1 MIKIEKVPEKNRIIL
16 HIFKMKIYFKDNLR
30 YYLLSPFVQILKLFS
45 NFYFF
50 IRRLNIKKNYKI
62 ISLGTYCFSR
72 VITTA
77 NKLKPRRKEGE
88 KTCPFDLASFSD
100 FNSIIN
106 LIDTNFLN
114 FYNDLDKDEQ
124 KRWCNKNINVIFPHD
139 NELSQEQFIERY
151 NKRIENLYGYF
162 KDENTHKFI
171 LISCSSFIEIY
182 QIEALICVLKKYMNK
197 EDFDIILINQSDKFN
212 KYKGENVYVIN
223 QNKNVKAFK
232 HIAKRDWVSA
242 IFKRTEIEA
251 LKIYIEVTNSLIN
264 IISNVMNKKCSC

>member
-50 IRRLNIKKNYKI
+50 VRRLNIKKNYKI

-106 LIDTNFLN
+106 LVDTNFLN
-114 FYNDLDKDEQ
+114 FYNDLDIDEQ
-124 KRWCNKNINVIFPHD
+124 KRWCNKNIGVIFPHD
-139 NELSQEQFIERY
+139 NELSKEQFIERY

-171 LISCSSFIEIY
+171 LISSSSFIEIY

-232 HIAKRDWVSA
+232 HIAERDWVSA

>member
-1 MIKIEKVPEKNRIIL
+1 
-16 HIFKMKIYFKDNLR
+16 MKIYFKDNLR

-50 IRRLNIKKNYKI
+50 VRRLNIKKNYKI

-77 NKLKPRRKEGE
+77 NKLKPRRCKGE
-88 KTCPFDLASFSD
+88 KTCPFDLAAFSD
-100 FNSIIN
+100 FNSVIN

-124 KRWCNKNINVIFPHD
+124 KCWCNKNIGVIFPHD
-139 NELSQEQFIERY
+139 NELSKEQFIERY

-171 LISCSSFIEIY
+171 LISSSSFIEIY
-182 QIEALICVLKKYMNK
+182 QIEELICVLKKYMNK

-223 QNKNVKAFK
+223 QDKNVEEFNY
-232 HIAKRDWVSA
+232 IAERDWVSA
-242 IFKRTEIEA
+242 IFKLTEIEA

>member
-50 IRRLNIKKNYKI
+50 VRRLNIKKNYKI

-77 NKLKPRRKEGE
+77 NKLKPRRCKGE
-88 KTCPFDLASFSD
+88 KTCPFDLAAFSD
-100 FNSIIN
+100 FNSVIN
-106 LIDTNFLN
+106 LVDTNFLN

-124 KRWCNKNINVIFPHD
+124 KRWCNKNIGVIFPHD
-139 NELSQEQFIERY
+139 NELSKEQFIERY

-171 LISCSSFIEIY
+171 LISSSSFIEIY
-182 QIEALICVLKKYMNK
+182 QIEELICVLKKYMNK

-223 QNKNVKAFK
+223 QDKNVEEFNY
-232 HIAKRDWVSA
+232 IAERDWVSA
-242 IFKRTEIEA
+242 IFKLTEIEA

>member
-50 IRRLNIKKNYKI
+50 VRRLNIKKNYKI
-62 ISLGTYCFSR
+62 IYLGTYCFSR

-106 LIDTNFLN
+106 LVDTNFLN
-114 FYNDLDKDEQ
+114 FYNDLDIDEQ
-124 KRWCNKNINVIFPHD
+124 KRWCNKNIGVIFPHD
-139 NELSQEQFIERY
+139 NELSKEQFIERY

-171 LISCSSFIEIY
+171 LISSSSFIEIY

-232 HIAKRDWVSA
+232 HIAERDWVSA

>member
-50 IRRLNIKKNYKI
+50 VRRLNIKKNYKI

-77 NKLKPRRKEGE
+77 NKLKPRRCKGE

-100 FNSIIN
+100 FNSVID
-106 LIDTNFLN
+106 LVDTNFLN

-124 KRWCNKNINVIFPHD
+124 KCWCNKNIGVIFPHD
-139 NELSQEQFIERY
+139 NELSKEQFIERY

-171 LISCSSFIEIY
+171 LISSLSFIEIY

-264 IISNVMNKKCSC
+264 IISNVMNNKCSC

>member
-50 IRRLNIKKNYKI
+50 VRRLNIKKNYKI

-106 LIDTNFLN
+106 LVDTNFLN

-124 KRWCNKNINVIFPHD
+124 KRWCNKDIGVIFPHD
-139 NELSQEQFIERY
+139 NELSKEQFIERY

-171 LISCSSFIEIY
+171 LISSSSFIDIY

-223 QNKNVKAFK
+223 QNKNVNAFK
-232 HIAKRDWVSA
+232 HIAERDWVYA

-251 LKIYIEVTNSLIN
+251 LKIYIEVTNSLID

>member
-50 IRRLNIKKNYKI
+50 VIRLNIKKNYKI

-77 NKLKPRRKEGE
+77 NKLKPRRCKGE

-100 FNSIIN
+100 FNSVID
-106 LIDTNFLN
+106 LVDTNFLN

-124 KRWCNKNINVIFPHD
+124 KCWCNKNIGVIFPHD
-139 NELSQEQFIERY
+139 NELSKEQFIERY

-171 LISCSSFIEIY
+171 LISSLSFIEIY

-264 IISNVMNKKCSC
+264 IISNVMNNKCSC

>member
-16 HIFKMKIYFKDNLR
+16 HIFKMKIYFKDSLR
-30 YYLLSPFVQILKLFS
+30 YYLLSPLVQILKLFS

-72 VITTA
+72 VITTV
-77 NKLKPRRKEGE
+77 NKLKPRRCKGE

-106 LIDTNFLN
+106 LVDTNFLN

-124 KRWCNKNINVIFPHD
+124 KRWCNKNIGVIFPHD
-139 NELSQEQFIERY
+139 NELSKEQFIERY

-171 LISCSSFIEIY
+171 LISSSSFIEIY
-182 QIEALICVLKKYMNK
+182 QIEELICVLKKYMKK

-223 QNKNVKAFK
+223 QDKNVEEFNY
-232 HIAKRDWVSA
+232 IAERDWVSA
-242 IFKRTEIEA
+242 IFKLTEIEA

>member
-1 MIKIEKVPEKNRIIL
+1 
-16 HIFKMKIYFKDNLR
+16 MKIYFKDNLR
-30 YYLLSPFVQILKLFS
+30 YYLLSPLVQILKLFS

-50 IRRLNIKKNYKI
+50 VRRLNIKKNYKI

-106 LIDTNFLN
+106 LVDTNFLN

-124 KRWCNKNINVIFPHD
+124 KRWCNKNIGVIFPHD
-139 NELSQEQFIERY
+139 NELSKEQFIERY

-171 LISCSSFIEIY
+171 LISSSSFIEIY
-182 QIEALICVLKKYMNK
+182 QIEALIRVLKKYMNK

-232 HIAKRDWVSA
+232 HMAKQDWVSA

>member
-50 IRRLNIKKNYKI
+50 VRRLNIKKSYKI

-106 LIDTNFLN
+106 LVDTNFLN

-124 KRWCNKNINVIFPHD
+124 KRWCNKNIGVIFPHD
-139 NELSQEQFIERY
+139 NELSKEQFIERY

-171 LISCSSFIEIY
+171 LISSSSFIEIY

>member
-30 YYLLSPFVQILKLFS
+30 YYLLSPFVQILNLFS

-50 IRRLNIKKNYKI
+50 VRRLNIKKNYKI
-62 ISLGTYCFSR
+62 ISLGSYCFSR

-106 LIDTNFLN
+106 LVDTNFLN

-124 KRWCNKNINVIFPHD
+124 KRWCNKNIGVIFPHD
-139 NELSQEQFIERY
+139 NELSKEQFIERY

-171 LISCSSFIEIY
+171 LISSSSFIEIY

-232 HIAKRDWVSA
+232 HIAERDWVSA

>member
-72 VITTA
+72 VITTV
-77 NKLKPRRKEGE
+77 NKLKPRRCKGE

-106 LIDTNFLN
+106 LVDTNFLN

-124 KRWCNKNINVIFPHD
+124 KRWCNKNIGVIFPHD
-139 NELSQEQFIERY
+139 NELSKEQFIERY

-171 LISCSSFIEIY
+171 LISSSSFIEIY
-182 QIEALICVLKKYMNK
+182 QIEELICVLKKYMNK

-232 HIAKRDWVSA
+232 HIAKQDWVSA

>member
-50 IRRLNIKKNYKI
+50 VRRLNIKKNYKI

-77 NKLKPRRKEGE
+77 NKLKPRRCKGE
-88 KTCPFDLASFSD
+88 KTCPFDLAFSD
-100 FNSIIN
+100 FNSVID
-106 LIDTNFLN
+106 LVDTNFLN

-124 KRWCNKNINVIFPHD
+124 KCWCNKNIGVIFPHD
-139 NELSQEQFIERY
+139 NELSKEQFIERY

-171 LISCSSFIEIY
+171 LISSSSFIEID
-182 QIEALICVLKKYMNK
+182 QIEELICVLKKYMNK

-232 HIAKRDWVSA
+232 HIAKQDWVSA

>member
-50 IRRLNIKKNYKI
+50 VRRLNIKKSYKI
-62 ISLGTYCFSR
+62 ISLGTYCLSR

-106 LIDTNFLN
+106 LVDTNFLN

-124 KRWCNKNINVIFPHD
+124 KRWCNKNIGVIFPHD
-139 NELSQEQFIERY
+139 NELSKEQFIERY

-171 LISCSSFIEIY
+171 LISSSSFIEIY

-232 HIAKRDWVSA
+232 HIAKQDWVSA

>member
-30 YYLLSPFVQILKLFS
+30 YYLLSPLVQILKLFS

-50 IRRLNIKKNYKI
+50 VRRLNIKKNYKI

-106 LIDTNFLN
+106 LVDTNFFN

-124 KRWCNKNINVIFPHD
+124 KRWCNKNIGVIFPHD
-139 NELSQEQFIERY
+139 NELSKEQFIERY

-171 LISCSSFIEIY
+171 LISSSSFIEIY
-182 QIEALICVLKKYMNK
+182 QIEALISVLKKYMNK

-232 HIAKRDWVSA
+232 HMAKQDWVSA

>member
-50 IRRLNIKKNYKI
+50 VRRLNIKKNYKI
-62 ISLGTYCFSR
+62 ISLGTYCFFR

-77 NKLKPRRKEGE
+77 NKLKPRRCKGE

-100 FNSIIN
+100 FNSVID
-106 LIDTNFLN
+106 LVDTNFLN

-124 KRWCNKNINVIFPHD
+124 KCWCNKNIGVIFPHD
-139 NELSQEQFIERY
+139 NELSKEQFIERY

-171 LISCSSFIEIY
+171 LISSLSFIEIY

-264 IISNVMNKKCSC
+264 IISNVMNNKCSC

>member
-30 YYLLSPFVQILKLFS
+30 YYLLSPFVQILNLFS

-50 IRRLNIKKNYKI
+50 VRRLNIKKNYKI

-106 LIDTNFLN
+106 LVDTNFLN

-124 KRWCNKNINVIFPHD
+124 KRWCNKNIGVIFPHD
-139 NELSQEQFIERY
+139 NELSKEQFIERY

-171 LISCSSFIEIY
+171 LISSSSFIEIY

-232 HIAKRDWVSA
+232 HIAKQDWVSA

-251 LKIYIEVTNSLIN
+251 LKIYIEVTNSLID

>member
-50 IRRLNIKKNYKI
+50 VRRLNIKKNYKI

-106 LIDTNFLN
+106 LVDTNFFN

-124 KRWCNKNINVIFPHD
+124 KCWCNKNIGVIFPHD
-139 NELSQEQFIERY
+139 NELSKEQFIERY

-171 LISCSSFIEIY
+171 LISSSSFIEIY
-182 QIEALICVLKKYMNK
+182 QIEALICVLKKYINK

-264 IISNVMNKKCSC
+264 IISNVMNNKCSC

>member
-30 YYLLSPFVQILKLFS
+30 YYLLSPFVQILNLFS

-50 IRRLNIKKNYKI
+50 VRRLNIKKNYKI

-106 LIDTNFLN
+106 LVDTNFLN

-124 KRWCNKNINVIFPHD
+124 KRWCNKNIGVIFPHD
-139 NELSQEQFIERY
+139 NELSKEQFIERY

-171 LISCSSFIEIY
+171 LISNSSFIEIY
-182 QIEALICVLKKYMNK
+182 QIEALISVLKKYMNK

-232 HIAKRDWVSA
+232 HIAERDWVSA

-251 LKIYIEVTNSLIN
+251 LKIYIEVTNSLID

>member
-50 IRRLNIKKNYKI
+50 VRRLNIKKNYKI

-77 NKLKPRRKEGE
+77 NKLKPRRCKGE
-88 KTCPFDLASFSD
+88 KTCPFDLAAFSD
-100 FNSIIN
+100 FNSVIN

-124 KRWCNKNINVIFPHD
+124 KCWCNKNIGVIFPHD
-139 NELSQEQFIERY
+139 NELSKEQFIERY

-171 LISCSSFIEIY
+171 LISSSSFIEIY

-232 HIAKRDWVSA
+232 HIAKQDWVSA

>member
-1 MIKIEKVPEKNRIIL
+1 MIKFEKVPEKNRIIL
-16 HIFKMKIYFKDNLR
+16 HIFKMKIYFKDNLQ

-50 IRRLNIKKNYKI
+50 VRRLNIKKSYKI

-88 KTCPFDLASFSD
+88 KTCPFDLASFRD

-106 LIDTNFLN
+106 LVDTNFLN

-124 KRWCNKNINVIFPHD
+124 KRWCNKNIGVIFPHD
-139 NELSQEQFIERY
+139 NELSKEQFIERY

-171 LISCSSFIEIY
+171 LISSSSFIEIY

-232 HIAKRDWVSA
+232 HIAKQDWVSA

>member
-30 YYLLSPFVQILKLFS
+30 YYLLSPLVQILKLFS

-50 IRRLNIKKNYKI
+50 VRRLNIKKNYKI

-88 KTCPFDLASFSD
+88 KTCPFDLALFSD

-106 LIDTNFLN
+106 LVDTNFLN
-114 FYNDLDKDEQ
+114 FYNDLDKEEQ
-124 KRWCNKNINVIFPHD
+124 KHWCNKNIGVIFPHD
-139 NELSQEQFIERY
+139 NELSKEQFIERY

-171 LISCSSFIEIY
+171 LISSSSFIEIY

-264 IISNVMNKKCSC
+264 IISNVMNNKCSC